1 MYKLFANFRNL
12 YKKKIKRNLNYE
24 FLDIKS
30 INFNI
35 NFYEYFRLSLDERN
49 NYGKSNQIK

>member
-1 MYKLFANFRNL
+1 MYKLFNNFRNL